1 MLFGVDFKRLRC
13 VTMGVA
19 KLRLLSLVCSFVLSA
34 GCASVSSPTRFAS
47 EASGTHV
54 MFNGEVLRLEGKT
67 VTVGSRLSATS
78 LIDAF
83 SMRKVDISEMKG
95 KMLFLSI
102 VPTLDNSAHLNGKVL
117 YSSRMPSLDTKF
129 NDAQTQYLGEK
140 GKNIPSNVI
149 RITIS
154 RDSPYVQKRY
164 AKDVNFSD
172 MMFLSDY
179 RDGAFGRSVGL
190 LVAEH
195 MFLAR
200 AIIIVG
206 VDGIVKYV
214 QVVPEMTQL
223 PDMDKAIEIACQ
235 FAEGV

>member
-1 MLFGVDFKRLRC
+1 MSKYYPPKHQEEKFHCILCGVFSKQSWHDLYIAVPNRNSIKSQFTSNLCEHCMKRCFWYGDRMIVPSEAPVPPPHQDIPVSC
-13 VTMGVA
+13 IEEYNEARDIVA
-19 KLRLLSLVCSFVLSA
+19 RSPRAAAALLRLCLQKLVK
-34 GCASVSSPTRFAS
+34 
-47 EASGTHV
+47 E
-54 MFNGEVLRLEGKT
+54 
-67 VTVGSRLSATS
+67 
-78 LIDAF
+78 
-83 SMRKVDISEMKG
+83 
-95 KMLFLSI
+95 
-102 VPTLDNSAHLNGKVL
+102 
-117 YSSRMPSLDTKF
+117 
-129 NDAQTQYLGEK
+129 LGEK